1 MTYEMEATCDA
12 EDRKERRSLALKA
25 DSIDY
30 DSDVSIGSSM
40 GSEEDDQ
47 ELAMLA
53 KRIKHLMNRRKQ
65 RSRHSSAS
73 NSRANSQRSHASK
86 SNTKDVGSSKKK
98 KVRYYKYEKIG
109 HMRHE
114 CRVKL
119 P

>member
-65 RSRHSSAS
+65 RRRHGSAS
-73 NSRANSQRSHASK
+73 SSSSQRSRTSRATLRMLHQVRIITCYA
-86 SNTKDVGSSKKK
+86 TDVANQATCDMNA
-98 KVRYYKYEKIG
+98 E
-109 HMRHE
+109 
-114 CRVKL
+114 
-119 P
+119 